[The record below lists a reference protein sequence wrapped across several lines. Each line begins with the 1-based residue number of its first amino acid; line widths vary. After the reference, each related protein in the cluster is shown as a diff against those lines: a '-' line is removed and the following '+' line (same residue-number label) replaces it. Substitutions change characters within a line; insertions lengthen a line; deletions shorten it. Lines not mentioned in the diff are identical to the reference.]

1 MSCTYKDENGIICG
15 AKTNE
20 NKKTGKA
27 YAYCLKCNRLRQ
39 KNQNESFKQAV
50 INHIRKTQCCWI
62 GNYPKS
68 HFRVKCIEPIFKND
82 FCKIH
87 QSEASEQ
94 SEECVP
100 LPKFGVSQKDKKN
113 GDKGKKINNK
123 EKKEQLKKLLNDPVS
138 SSDSEDSNV
147 EIPKFEKI
155 TKSDLEDSGTGS
167 DSEESEDVVVE
178 IKSKKDKK
186 DKKEKV
192 DKKDKKDKKE
202 KVDKK
207 DKKEKKEKKAKK

>member
-39 KNQNESFKQAV
+39 KNHSESFKQAV
-50 INHIRKTQCCWI
+50 INHIKKTQCCWI

-82 FCKIH
+82 FCKVH
-87 QSEASEQ
+87 QSEVSEL

-100 LPKFGVSQKDKKN
+100 LPKFGVSQKVKPNK
-113 GDKGKKINNK
+113 K
-123 EKKEQLKKLLNDPVS
+123 EKKENNKNNKDKKKQLEKLLNDPVS
-138 SSDSEDSNV
+138 SSEDSNV
-147 EIPKFEKI
+147 DIPQFEKI
-155 TKSDLEDSGTGS
+155 TKEDLESGTGS
-167 DSEESEDVVVE
+167 ESGSEVVVE
-178 IKSKKDKK
+178 IKTKKDKK
-186 DKKEKV
+186 DKTDKTVKPEK
-192 DKKDKKDKKE
+192 KN
-202 KVDKK
+202 KK
-207 DKKEKKEKKAKK
+207 DKKEKKEKKSKK